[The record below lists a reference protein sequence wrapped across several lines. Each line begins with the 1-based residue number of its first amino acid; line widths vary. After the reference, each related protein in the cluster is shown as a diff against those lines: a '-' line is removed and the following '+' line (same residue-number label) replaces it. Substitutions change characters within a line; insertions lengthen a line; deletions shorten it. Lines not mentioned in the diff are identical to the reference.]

1 MNTFDFKYDKKELKK
16 YLLII
21 YFIFIILICYDFY
34 FGLAVTFLSTITI
47 YVCILFARECKVVV
61 FEDYIEVTF
70 SSNKLMKEKKYI
82 VNKSDIKNI
91 VIFKNGYIIKQ
102 NKINVNIPCGDNKE
116 FDLYMKDLIS
126 ELSVSNPEF
135 CKNRDKTKKHS
146 IICFGVSIISM
157 ILALSLLF
165 FENIEIQLWCAPIL
179 IIGHLF
185 LLIYLIN
192 IIKKE

>member
-70 SSNKLMKEKKYI
+70 SSNK
-82 VNKSDIKNI
+82 
-91 VIFKNGYIIKQ
+91 
-102 NKINVNIPCGDNKE
+102 
-116 FDLYMKDLIS
+116 
-126 ELSVSNPEF
+126 
-135 CKNRDKTKKHS
+135 H
-146 IICFGVSIISM
+146 
-157 ILALSLLF
+157 
-165 FENIEIQLWCAPIL
+165 
-179 IIGHLF
+179 
-185 LLIYLIN
+185 
-192 IIKKE
+192 